1 MDFVRN
7 LWMTLCISL
16 IGVAPVSA
24 TGLQGE
30 PARASSSYGHYS
42 SVIGVHHSAVASPS
56 GNASSPTV
64 YYGPPYLYDGY
75 WAEYNG
81 PYTNDIPGTA
91 QANMAYVQA
100 RFPSAFPGCTY
111 VLTEFPHA
119 STAATQIYGGTCGGG
134 NSFVATSYSYDPT
147 KNLKAPCSCAGDP
160 INLGTGDEYRDEEDS
175 DFGALSFHRYYNSHA
190 AVKSSYIGAHWRHS
204 FDRNL
209 QYVGGDGTTAPVAT
223 VFRPDGLQVAFTL
236 QSGQWTT
243 DADVSDRLTTQTNA
257 SGVIT
262 GFLYFDSSTRYQE
275 AYDANGFLLSITN
288 THGQVTTLT
297 YSTASTPTNVS
308 PVAGLLLTVT
318 DPQGR
323 VLSFTYNSQ
332 GNVAKVTQPDGG
344 SLGYAYDANGNLV
357 AVTYP
362 DSKTRQYVYNETSLT
377 GGTSLPN
384 ALTGDI
390 DEAGVRFTSIGYN
403 SQGQAT
409 MSTLPSGVELT
420 QVAYNS
426 DGTTSVTYPTGAQT
440 TLNFV
445 VPNGSVHTS
454 TVSAPCGPTCGQP
467 NASATFDANGYPASH
482 TDFKNVVTTTTYDAN
497 GLLNQQVDAVGDA
510 NQRTSNTSWNASLR
524 VPLTHTVLDSN
535 GDTLA
540 QTSWVYDAMGQPL
553 ARCEV
558 DPAIA
563 AAAAYSCATSGTVPA
578 GVRRWVYTY
587 CTAVNSACPITGLLL
602 TVTGPRTD
610 LTQATTYSYYTTS
623 SAVSC
628 GTPGAACYQSGDLE
642 SVTDALGHVTTMA
655 SYDGAG
661 RITRMTDANGVNTD
675 MTYTPR
681 GWLASRSVGGS
692 TTAFTYMPYGEVQTI
707 TDPDGVVTTYG
718 YDNAHRL
725 TDVIDAQGNDL
736 HYTLDAA
743 GNKTAE
749 QISTASGTV
758 VHSLSRSYNALG
770 QLTAVIDGL
779 NQTVFNAGY
788 SDSYDANGN
797 LTHSAD
803 GRSIQ
808 RQQSYDALNRLKSTL
823 DNYNG
828 TDTATAN
835 TTTTTSQDA
844 LDRVASVTDPSGL
857 VTSYTHDGLSNLT
870 TLQSPDSGTRTAAF
884 DAAGNALT
892 QTDAKGTVATSTYD
906 ALNRKTSVSYTDT
919 TANVTYTYDEA
930 NSVTGCAASAPI
942 GRLTRMV
949 EHAVSTTYCYDARGN
964 VIQKMQAVTGTTD
977 TTSYRYTAA
986 NRLSGET
993 TPDGTA
999 IGYAF
1004 NSNGRINAVNV
1015 TPSGASAASTVISAT
1030 TWLPFGPIS
1039 IYILGNGQTVTRTY
1053 DANYRAT
1060 DITSPAFNLHL
1071 ARDLMGNV
1079 SAIGPA
1085 SGAHPAT
1092 ETYAYDPLYRLES
1105 VTEAN
1110 GTTLESYTYNQTG
1123 DRLSKTAS
1131 GLATGAYLYTT
1142 GTHQLK
1148 TIGNAPQADDANGSI
1163 TGSVIGGGTYGYA
1176 YNARNRLSLAQLN
1189 GSTVGTYTYNALG
1202 QRIGKVTSA
1211 AERYGYDQSGQ
1222 LLAEYGASNR
1232 DYIWLGNL
1240 PVAVIDNTIN
1250 GSVTT
1255 SVVNYV
1261 IADQLNTPR
1270 AVTNSAG
1277 AVIWQWAYQSNPFG
1291 EQQPTS
1297 TAGYVLN
1304 LRYSGQYFDAETGLI
1319 HNDHRDYCPA
1329 CGRYIQSDPI
1339 GLAGGISTF
1348 SYTRNNALG
1357 FSDPRGLQYAPVD
1370 VPAGAAA
1377 GEEAGAAAAAAGEA
1391 EAAAAPIWVDPAD
1404 PATWPPSPAPEPVWV
1419 DPSDPST
1426 WPPSPAPQ
1434 DYPNGKCPASGIPNQ
1449 APNFIVTKDGTA
1461 YPVPNGATGP
1471 EPANNG
1477 QGMQFQGGSGGNG
1490 LDPRT
1495 SGFRFMDPVTSGN
1508 YQYPDGY
1515 GSYNNANDQTVN
1527 PYTGSPNISKSD
1539 PLWHIAPG
1547 G

>member
-1 MDFVRN
+1 M
-7 LWMTLCISL
+7 
-16 IGVAPVSA
+16 G
-24 TGLQGE
+24 G
-30 PARASSSYGHYS
+30 
-42 SVIGVHHSAVASPS
+42 
-56 GNASSPTV
+56 
-64 YYGPPYLYDGY
+64 
-75 WAEYNG
+75 
-81 PYTNDIPGTA
+81 
-91 QANMAYVQA
+91 
-100 RFPSAFPGCTY
+100 RFF
-111 VLTEFPHA
+111 
-119 STAATQIYGGTCGGG
+119 
-134 NSFVATSYSYDPT
+134 
-147 KNLKAPCSCAGDP
+147 
-160 INLGTGDEYRDEEDS
+160 
-175 DFGALSFHRYYNSHA
+175 
-190 AVKSSYIGAHWRHS
+190 
-204 FDRNL
+204 
-209 QYVGGDGTTAPVAT
+209 
-223 VFRPDGLQVAFTL
+223 FTL
-236 QSGQWTT
+236 QGSQWV
-243 DADVSDRLTTQTNA
+243 ADLDVADRLTEQTDA
-257 SGVIT
+257 SGNPSAWT
-262 GFLYFDSSTRYQE
+262 YFVAATRNLE
-275 AYDANGFLLSITN
+275 SYDANGNLVSIT
-288 THGQVTTLT
+288 TLDGQVTTLT
-297 YSTASTPTNVS
+297 YSISSTPASVA
-308 PVAGLLLTVT
+308 PRAGLLLMVT
-318 DPQGR
+318 DPRGR
-323 VLSFTYNSQ
+323 SLNFTYNTQ
-332 GNVAKVTQPDGG
+332 GNITTVTMPDTGV
-344 SLGYAYDANGNLV
+344 LTYGYDGIGNLNK
-357 AVTYP
+357 VTYP
-362 DSKTRQYVYNETSLT
+362 DTTYKQYVYNESALTS
-377 GGTSLPN
+377 GVSQPN

-390 DEAGVRFTSIGYN
+390 DESQTRLTSIGYDA
-403 SQGQAT
+403 QGRAT
-409 MSTLPSGVELT
+409 MSRLGTSVELT
-420 QVAYNS
+420 QVSYGSNAA
-426 DGTTSVTYPTGAQT
+426 TVTYPTGAQA
-440 TLNFV
+440 TLSFATIN
-445 VPNGSVHTS
+445 NSIHTNA
-454 TVSAPCGPTCGQP
+454 VSAACGYDCGQP
-467 NASATFDANGYPASH
+467 NAAATFDTNGYSAST
-482 TDFKNVVTTTTYDAN
+482 TDFNGNLTTTTYDN
-497 GLLNQQVDAVGDA
+497 DGLLDVEVDASGSP
-510 NQRTSNTSWNASLR
+510 NQRTITTGWDDVNR
-524 VPLTHTVLDSN
+524 VPLTRKVQNAS
-535 GDTLA
+535 GSA
-540 QTSWVYDAMGQPL
+540 VAATSWVYNALGQTL
-553 ARCEV
+553 ARCEL
-558 DPAIA
+558 DPTNSA
-563 AAAAYSCATSGTVPA
+563 AASYICAATGTVPA
-578 GVRRWVYTY
+578 GVRRWTYTY
-587 CTAVNSACPITGLLL
+587 CTAVNTTQCPLIGLLL
-602 TVTGPRTD
+602 TLTGPRTD
-610 LTQATTYSYYTTS
+610 LTQTTTYSYYTTS
-623 SAVSC
+623 SATNC
-628 GTPGAACYQSGDLE
+628 GTPGGACYQAGDLYQ
-642 SVTDALGHVTTMA
+642 VTDALGHVTTIA

-803 GRSIQ
+803 ALSIQ

-870 TLQSPDSGTRTAAF
+870 TLQSPDSGTRTATF

-949 EHAVSTTYCYDARGN
+949 ENAVSTTYCYDARGN

-1060 DITSPAFNLHL
+1060 DINSPAFNLHL

-1085 SGAHPAT
+1085 SGASPAT
-1092 ETYAYDPLYRLES
+1092 ETYAYDPLYRLGS

-1131 GLATGAYLYTT
+1131 NLATGAYLYTT

-1148 TIGNAPQADDANGSI
+1148 TIGNAPQANDANGST

-1211 AERYGYDQSGQ
+1211 AERFAYDQSGQ
-1222 LLAEYGASNR
+1222 LLAEYGATNR
-1232 DYIWLGNL
+1232 DYIWLGSL

-1250 GSVTT
+1250 GSVVT

-1261 IADQLNTPR
+1261 IADQLDTPR
-1270 AVTNSAG
+1270 AVTNSSG
-1277 AVIWQWAYQSNPFG
+1277 TMIWQWAYQSNPFG

-1297 TAGYVLN
+1297 SAGYALN
-1304 LRYSGQYFDAETGLI
+1304 LRLPGQYYDTETGLI
-1319 HNDHRDYCPA
+1319 QNDHRDYCAA

-1339 GLAGGISTF
+1339 GLAGGVNTF
-1348 SYTRNNALG
+1348 
-1357 FSDPRGLQYAPVD
+1357 
-1370 VPAGAAA
+1370 
-1377 GEEAGAAAAAAGEA
+1377 
-1391 EAAAAPIWVDPAD
+1391 
-1404 PATWPPSPAPEPVWV
+1404 
-1419 DPSDPST
+1419 
-1426 WPPSPAPQ
+1426 
-1434 DYPNGKCPASGIPNQ
+1434 
-1449 APNFIVTKDGTA
+1449 A
-1461 YPVPNGATGP
+1461 YV
-1471 EPANNG
+1471 
-1477 QGMQFQGGSGGNG
+1477 Q
-1490 LDPRT
+1490 
-1495 SGFRFMDPVTSGN
+1495 
-1508 YQYPDGY
+1508 
-1515 GSYNNANDQTVN
+1515 
-1527 PYTGSPNISKSD
+1527 SD
-1539 PLWHIAPG
+1539 PLNQIDPLGLAPKDKWFG
-1547 G
+1547 FTNRNFQWWLHNCYKRRGDPDVDSKSEMAEIYELYVAAGSPPVGKCSNNNQPCPKDKSPEFVAPPLSPAVPAAENEGALEEVIVEGLEGLGVLISD